1 MMYAFCWATGVISF
15 GEIVPEGAIFIA
27 FGPLKKVRALI
38 WGTARLAYDG
48 HTFLVPGIPEA
59 DDQIEARNA
68 LSAYLKW
75 IGQRPIHNVI
85 INLELS

>member
-15 GEIVPEGAIFIA
+15 GEIVPEGAIVIA

-48 HTFLVPGIPEA
+48 HTFLVPVIP
-59 DDQIEARNA
+59 
-68 LSAYLKW
+68 
-75 IGQRPIHNVI
+75 
-85 INLELS
+85 